1 MNKSL
6 MSHVVDFLQELPS
19 LHFGFSGLIDYGFT
33 EWMVTRYVIFVSLME
48 FLEKSNTRN
57 FSELAAFATVA
68 SFRAEH
74 KVPDSVDIN

>member
-1 MNKSL
+1 M
-6 MSHVVDFLQELPS
+6 
-19 LHFGFSGLIDYGFT
+19 
-33 EWMVTRYVIFVSLME
+33 TRYVIFVSLME
-48 FLEKSNTRN
+48 FLEKSNTRD